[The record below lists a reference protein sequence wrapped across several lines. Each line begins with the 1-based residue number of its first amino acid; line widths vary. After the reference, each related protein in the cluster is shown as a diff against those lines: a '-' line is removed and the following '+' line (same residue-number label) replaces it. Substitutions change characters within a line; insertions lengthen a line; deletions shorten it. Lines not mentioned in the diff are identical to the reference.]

1 MSKNTKKRIIVFGA
15 NGNLGRE
22 VVRIFRD
29 HKYDTAAYSH
39 EAAPVE
45 SDNAR
50 RIICTEKKQTNVK
63 DTIINGKA
71 ALVVNCAAYNDVEG
85 AETKLGRYSAYSV
98 NAHGPANL
106 ALVCS
111 VCGIPFVHVSTD
123 YVFSSHDYVDGFN
136 EDVVPWPRTVYGK
149 SKWLGEK
156 NVLEIC
162 PNSWVFRTSGVF
174 GRHLEGFPSRLL
186 SHLGKG
192 QDLCLA
198 IDSAYCPTYAPDL
211 ARVILEAF
219 RKKIPFGVYHA
230 AGEVISP
237 FVFAQEI
244 LDVRVP
250 VADDKPIGKINAVAF
265 ADANRDCAPR
275 PQFSVLSCEKLK
287 QAGITPPRGWAILIG
302 GTEDAKMLY
311 KEVCEE

>member
-22 VVRIFRD
+22 IVRLFRE
-29 HKYDTAAYSH
+29 HKYDTANYTH
-39 EAAPVE
+39 ESAPIE

-50 RIICTEKKQTNVK
+50 RIICTEKKQTNMK

-106 ALVCS
+106 ALACS
-111 VCGIPFVHVSTD
+111 VCEIPFVHISTD
-123 YVFSSHDYVDGFN
+123 YVFGNGSNVDGFDYVDGFN
-136 EDVVPWPRTVYGK
+136 ENIGPWPQTVYGK

-162 PNSWVFRTSGVF
+162 PNSWIFRTSGVF

-211 ARVILEAF
+211 ARVIFESF
-219 RKKIPFGVYHA
+219 RKNIPFGVYHA

-237 FVFAQEI
+237 FVFATEI
-244 LDVRVP
+244 LNVRIP
-250 VADDKPIGKINAVAF
+250 VADDKPIGKILAVAF
-265 ADANRDCAPR
+265 SAANNGRAPR

-287 QAGITPPRGWAILIG
+287 QAGITPPRGWTILTYEG
-302 GTEDAKMLY
+302 
-311 KEVCEE
+311 